1 MPAVVRYEAT
11 QMARPE
17 KHIPTSLDE
26 ALAEL
31 KRDPANVVHARVEG
45 MEVELRVVSPS
56 LPAGTGLGDWMASA
70 GPWQGESE
78 DEILEI
84 LREARRKGGSAEP
97 PEMP

>member
-1 MPAVVRYEAT
+1 MPPWYAKSNRVS
-11 QMARPE
+11 RPE

-31 KRDPANVVHARVEG
+31 KRDPANAVHARVEG
-45 MEVELRVVSPS
+45 MDVELRVVPPSP
-56 LPAGTGLGDWMASA
+56 PAVTGLGDWMADA
-70 GPWQGESE
+70 GPWQGETE

-84 LREARRKGGSAEP
+84 LREARRAGGSAEP